1 MTDKI
6 NKNYYI
12 LLMEDLN
19 ARNGNQKLGEI
30 IGTNG
35 EPTINCS
42 GNKLTD
48 FCCFDKFRIMNS
60 FFKHKDIHKFNW
72 LARATKSVINYTI

>member
-12 LLMEDLN
+12 VLMGDLN
-19 ARNGNQKLGEI
+19 AKTGNQKLGKI
-30 IGTNG
+30 TGTNG
-35 EPTINCS
+35 EPTINSS

-48 FCCFDKFRIMNS
+48 FCCFDEFRIMNR
-60 FFKHKDIHKFNW
+60 FYEHKDIHKFNW
-72 LARATKSVINYTI
+72 QARNTKSVIDYTI